1 MFSNVNEIAAKEKL
15 DDWYTYQVNHG
26 QKVIYLLP
34 SAKWLTT
41 ARAKQPGLSFMTF
54 DDLADVILREL
65 SAEYSLLPDD
75 YRYLFFQDDLQINPT
90 VEDVREIPYQAKTYG
105 DTYGQLKRLGL
116 TIQQLPETLR
126 SLEGA
131 FEKYEENFIR
141 KHYLDSENK
150 LITAIKLLRENY
162 SLPMI
167 NVVIEGYIDFT
178 PLQYELL
185 IALFNQEIPITVC
198 LPKINASLIQ
208 QTTKDLE
215 EIGFHIQEYGPEP
228 FKKVEKQFIIQAVS
242 PEEEIHQILDIIYEK
257 KQIVGSYDQ
266 IAIVLANEASLE
278 ELMTIAEEKKI
289 PIKKAKKKSL
299 SHTLII
305 QTLKQLLVETRS
317 PTKWDRLEEISSI
330 SKLLFLEAT
339 EYTRLKQTFIEKEMV
354 CFEEV
359 EQIHKQFQLF
369 KETIFSGQTVV
380 KHCQN
385 LIGFLQTLPLL
396 SSWKDLLSVD
406 LYGAS
411 RLQIS
416 FEWRTYETILSFL
429 QKWIQDLEHLPTMNM
444 EGTHFLLWFFNRL
457 EGEELYLKRTPLDGV
472 GIYTFRDIALF
483 KGSEIFVLGLNEGVY
498 PPAYSLSGYFQPQH
512 LEELEICYGA
522 PTVEIFEKKA
532 EALFNQLEV
541 LAETISYSY
550 CIGVDSH
557 EPLLPSKYIAPF
569 INKVERIQASFQ
581 DRMQIPLYE
590 EKEELMNKVAYHIG
604 KDFLV
609 KNTPEE
615 LIEKQNLLITLA
627 NGNNSLSEPLMD
639 VRRSVTAI
647 ESYVDCSFKFALDY
661 VLKVKPVIE
670 RVTSVDRRKTGIL
683 LHNVIEK
690 FYKKI
695 GFIEK
700 SFLDCAKELTEDK
713 ERILLEI
720 FEQEWA
726 GLEKELLIDLS
737 EVVVKEE
744 KLSWMKKIKRWWA
757 SEKLLFQNEQLQ
769 NMQIY
774 MMEKGLSFTLNN
786 ELEIN
791 IKADRVDIDED
802 GFVIYDYKSSNK
814 MIKENEVMDG
824 KVLQLPLY
832 LYALEDILKEKTGRP
847 LRPYGASYIN
857 VDNPKSRASNS
868 MWEANE
874 STQKRFN
881 VHSKAMKV
889 EMKNGAHLNRFGLHT
904 KLNELVNDSKQQF
917 RVNPYGTKS
926 CQYCQYHAVCRV
938 TPETFEEE

>member
-15 DDWYTYQVNHG
+15 DKWYTYQVNHA

-65 SAEYSLLPDD
+65 STEYSLLPDY
-75 YRYLFFQDDLQINPT
+75 YRNLFFQDDLQKNPT

-116 TIQQLPETLR
+116 TIQQIPETIR

-141 KHYLDSENK
+141 NHYLDSENK
-150 LITAIKLLRENY
+150 LITAIKLLRENN
-162 SLPMI
+162 SLPSI

-185 IALFNQEIPITVC
+185 IALFYKDIPITVC
-198 LPKINASLIQ
+198 LPKINTSLIQ

-228 FKKVEKQFIIQAVS
+228 FKRVEKQFIIQAVS
-242 PEEEIHQILDIIYEK
+242 PEEEIYQILDIIYEK

-266 IAIVLANEASLE
+266 IAIVLANETSLE

-305 QTLKQLLVETRS
+305 QTLKQLLVEKRS

-339 EYTRLKQTFIEKEMV
+339 EYTNLKQTFIEKEMI

-359 EQIHKQFQLF
+359 EQIHNQFQLF
-369 KETIFSGQTVV
+369 KETIFRGQAVV

-396 SSWKDLLSVD
+396 SIWKDLLSVD
-406 LYGAS
+406 LHGES
-411 RLQIS
+411 SLQIS

-429 QKWIQDLEHLPTMNM
+429 QKWIKDLEHLPAINM

-457 EGEELYLKRTPLDGV
+457 EGEELFLERTPLDGV
-472 GIYTFRDIALF
+472 GIYSFRDIALF

-512 LEELEICYGA
+512 LEDLEIRYGA

-557 EPLLPSKYIAPF
+557 EPLLPSKYIAPL
-569 INKVERIQASFQ
+569 INKVESIQASFQ

-627 NGNNSLSEPLMD
+627 TGNNSLSEPLSG
-639 VRRSVTAI
+639 VSRSVTAI

-726 GLEKELLIDLS
+726 GLEKEFLIDLS

-791 IKADRVDIDED
+791 IKADRVDMDED

-814 MIKENEVMDG
+814 MIKENEIMDG

-832 LYALEDILKEKTGRP
+832 LYALEDILKEKVGRP

-868 MWEANE
+868 MWEDNE
-874 STQKRFN
+874 STQKRFK

-889 EMKNGAHLNRFGLHT
+889 EMKDGAHLNRFGLHT
-904 KLNELVNDSKQQF
+904 KLNELVKDSKQQF

-926 CQYCQYHAVCRV
+926 CQYCLYHAVCRV